1 MGDRADPLLAV
12 VVGATGALGGA
23 IVRRLRDRGLP
34 VLAVARSAEAVA
46 ALAADD
52 EGVLPCA
59 ADIGDD
65 ASGPV
70 IAESLAARGLP
81 VRMVVQAA
89 GLPAL
94 GGLDAVEPAALGAA
108 VALKVG
114 GLLRLVRAAEPWL
127 GEGSR
132 IVALGGHYG
141 AEPSP
146 HVPGAGVTN
155 AALANLVRQL
165 ADAYGPRGITAHLVA
180 PGPADTER
188 LRRLSTAQAEVRGVD
203 VEAVLAER
211 RAESPLGAL
220 VTPEQVAWAVAT
232 LLDPE
237 ASALTGSTLA
247 LDMGA
252 RRGV

>member
-1 MGDRADPLLAV
+1 MTEPLAV

-23 IVRRLRDRGLP
+23 IVHRLRSRGLP
-34 VLAVARSAEAVA
+34 VLAVARSAEALA

-52 EGVLPCA
+52 EGVGACA
-59 ADIGDD
+59 ADVGDD
-65 ASGPV
+65 GAGEV
-70 IAESLAARGLP
+70 IAEALRTRDLP

-94 GGLDAVEPAALGAA
+94 GGLDVVEPAALGAA

-114 GLLRLVRAAEPWL
+114 GLLRLVRAADPWL
-127 GEGSR
+127 GDGAR

-165 ADAYGPRGITAHLVA
+165 ADAYGARGITVHLVA
-180 PGPADTER
+180 PGPADTDR
-188 LRRLSTAQAEVRGVD
+188 LRRLSSAQAASRGID
-203 VEAVLAER
+203 VADVLAER
-211 RAESPLGAL
+211 RAESPLGAM
-220 VTPEQVAWAVAT
+220 VTPEQVGWAVAT

-252 RRGV
+252 RRGI

>member
-1 MGDRADPLLAV
+1 M
-12 VVGATGALGGA
+12 VGATGALGGA

-34 VLAVARSAEAVA
+34 VLAVARSPEMVA

-52 EGVLPCA
+52 EGVVACA

-65 ASGPV
+65 AAGPV
-70 IAESLAARGLP
+70 IAEALAAHGLP
-81 VRMVVQAA
+81 VRMLVQAA

-94 GGLDAVEPAALGAA
+94 GGLDVVEPAALGAA

-114 GLLRLVRAAEPWL
+114 GLLRLVRAAEGWL

-141 AEPSP
+141 VEPSP

-188 LRRLSTAQAEVRGVD
+188 LRRLSGAQADARGID
-203 VEAVLAER
+203 VEDVLAER

-220 VTPEQVAWAVAT
+220 VTPDQVAWAVAT

>member
-1 MGDRADPLLAV
+1 MSDAEPLAV

-23 IVRRLRDRGLP
+23 IVRRLRGRGVP
-34 VLAVARSAEAVA
+34 VLAVARSVA
-46 ALAADD
+46 ALGALTADD
-52 EGVLPCA
+52 GGVLACA

-65 ASGPV
+65 GAGPV
-70 IAESLAARGLP
+70 IAEAVAAWGGP

-89 GLPAL
+89 GLPAV
-94 GGLDAVEPAALGAA
+94 GGLDVVEPAALGAA

-114 GLLRLVRAAEPWL
+114 GMLRLVRAADPWL
-127 GEGSR
+127 APGSR
-132 IVALGGHYG
+132 LVALGGHYG

-180 PGPADTER
+180 PGPADTDR
-188 LRRLSTAQAEVRGVD
+188 LRRLSADRAAARGVD
-203 VEAVLAER
+203 VEEILAER

-220 VTPEQVAWAVAT
+220 VTPDQVGWAVAT

-252 RRGV
+252 RRGL